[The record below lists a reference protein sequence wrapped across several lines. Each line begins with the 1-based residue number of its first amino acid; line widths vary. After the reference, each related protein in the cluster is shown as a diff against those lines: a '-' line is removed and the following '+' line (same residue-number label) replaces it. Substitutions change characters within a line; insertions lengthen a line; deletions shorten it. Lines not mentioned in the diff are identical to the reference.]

1 MKLPLDFH
9 FSASNLQDYVT
20 CQRRFELKAIERLQW
35 PALPSQPVQEQ
46 EEHMRN
52 GVLFH
57 QFANQFFLGIPE
69 ENISALIHNSNM
81 QRWWNHFTAYFTEET
96 KREFI
101 VFEHTLAGYLNQ
113 LPLLAKLDAI
123 RVVDDLWMIYDWK
136 TGLHLPK
143 RHTMQA
149 KIQSRLYPYMLAS
162 FGSGLNNNQPIKPE
176 QIQMIYW
183 FPEFPQQPIILPYSQ
198 EKFDEDQAYLQTLLT
213 EIMQKESGQ
222 FNLTDNE
229 KNCIYC
235 VYRSL
240 CARGTIAGNFEDI
253 EEEDDEAQL
262 LDSFLNEIDID
273 QIPEIAF

>member
-1 MKLPLDFH
+1 MKKPHDFH

-20 CQRRFELKAIERLQW
+20 CQRRFELKAIERQQW

-46 EEHMRN
+46 EDHMRN

-57 QFANQFFLGIPE
+57 QFANQYFLGIPE
-69 ENISALIHNSNM
+69 ENIAALIHNSNI

-96 KREFI
+96 RQEFI
-101 VFEHTLAGYLNQ
+101 AFEHSLAGYLNNQ
-113 LPLLAKLDAI
+113 SLLAKVDAI
-123 RVVDDLWMIYDWK
+123 RVVDNQWMIYDWK

-143 RHTMQA
+143 RHIMQA

-162 FGSGLNNNQPIKPE
+162 FGAGLNNDLPIKPE

-183 FPEFPQQPIILPYSQ
+183 FPEFPQQPIILPYNQ
-198 EKFDEDQAYLQTLLT
+198 EKFEEDQAYLQSLIN
-213 EIMQKESGQ
+213 EIVQKESGQ
-222 FNLTDNE
+222 FDLTENE
-229 KNCIYC
+229 KNCVYC

-240 CARGTIAGNFEDI
+240 CDRGTSAGDFEAI
-253 EEEDDEAQL
+253 EENDEEQL
-262 LDSFLNEIDID
+262 LNSYLEEIDID